1 MPRLVTETLS
11 KKESQAMEVLYR
23 LGQATVAQVQAEL
36 PDTPNY
42 SATRG
47 LLGVLVDKGH
57 AQAAKAEGARHY
69 IYSAKEPVHKARKG
83 ALRRLLTTFFDD
95 SPAELVVNLLDPRE
109 RRMSPEE
116 IEKVQKL
123 IDAHR
128 AARKTS

>member
-1 MPRLVTETLS
+1 
-11 KKESQAMEVLYR
+11 MEVLYR
-23 LGQATVAQVQAEL
+23 LGQATVAQVQTEL
-36 PDTPNY
+36 PGEPNY

-57 AQAAKAEGARHY
+57 AQVTKAEGARHY
-69 IYSAKEPVHKARKG
+69 IYSAKEPMQKARKG

-95 SPAELVVNLLDPRE
+95 SPAELVVNLLDPKE
-109 RRMSPEE
+109 RKMSAEE

-128 AARKTS
+128 AARKTSP